1 MALVRSLQ
9 NPFFRWEAVERS
21 MPMLLLQSYVNSA
34 EVPGNAKLVQ
44 LHPRLEP
51 NPNALPLR
59 EVLVVPNA

>member
-1 MALVRSLQ
+1 MCERGSHGPG
-9 NPFFRWEAVERS
+9 PFFRWEAVEQS

-51 NPNALPLR
+51 SPNALPL
-59 EVLVVPNA
+59 PHA